1 MSSTNG
7 SVAGQAGHLRR
18 PISPMLD
25 GFQNQ
30 RVGSP
35 RLDFRWRQP
44 GSHRCDAER
53 RAGGGLDETIGSAA
67 PNNYP
72 IALPGVGRWFSP
84 RSSTNLASGILS
96 TRSRPSVDGHRL
108 GLSSSAIR
116 RSIDSIF
123 TGSTLSAAIK
133 VRISGSDNALLSV
146 NSWHAVFMK
155 CPLVVPGIYMG
166 PKPDS
171 GEALIFSGIECCP
184 IGHVE

>member
-1 MSSTNG
+1 MCVRRSTAARPSKYRVRQPPITRWKNG
-7 SVAGQAGHLRR
+7 LHRNILDAYVPFIMLIVYLGGRSAWSALRR
-18 PISPMLD
+18 VWDRQQHPSWPI
-25 GFQNQ
+25 
-30 RVGSP
+30 
-35 RLDFRWRQP
+35 
-44 GSHRCDAER
+44 
-53 RAGGGLDETIGSAA
+53 
-67 PNNYP
+67 NN
-72 IALPGVGRWFSP
+72 
-84 RSSTNLASGILS
+84 SG
-96 TRSRPSVDGHRL
+96 TPPSRPSVDGHTL

-116 RSIDSIF
+116 RSIDSTF

-133 VRISGSDNALLSV
+133 VQISGSDNALLSV